1 MNVHKSGGHAACGGH
16 GNRVLQILWTLQAAA
31 VTRRV
36 LLVDWL
42 SPENL
47 EDYVMPGEVDWRP
60 NKAERASL
68 RGSDQPLVYRQAWP
82 NAQSEPPPP
91 ERYLRVT
98 AGMPG
103 CCSERVANRS
113 MAAFQGGIGRLYR
126 FLFRPTAAF
135 RQQVH
140 AARVKL
146 LAPRCRT

>member
-1 MNVHKSGGHAACGGH
+1 MGVCCCVALPPSAGG
-16 GNRVLQILWTLQAAA
+16 RLI
-31 VTRRV
+31 
-36 LLVDWL
+36 L
-42 SPENL
+42 SPS
-47 EDYVMPGEVDWRP
+47 
-60 NKAERASL
+60 AEAADVAKQGQVRH
-68 RGSDQPLVYRQAWP
+68 RQAWP

-146 LAPRCRT
+146 FEASSGKIAYLPNSRLAAMMEETLALATAVNRWEPSPAFGQSKA